1 MAHTINIYDPKA
13 DKFGPLSNLQVNTLL
28 IEGEIWRS
36 PQNYIYTNLLK
47 NKLYKEQVKNVK
59 KTSKVYDIYK
69 KMYDKTISDTLF
81 EGYFNGYKSLLEKNP
96 ELSAKLIQAGDKKL
110 VYRSEN
116 TLIGSNK
123 NVGKNIIGTVL
134 ESLRYRIKN
143 ILSKKSEEEKLYKI
157 YIAYSFLKNQLYK
170 HKNIDQFLGKDFEDF
185 VSDPNIIP
193 SEYRK
198 DNFNI
203 RNIDTNSDIA
213 ITTIYNLNLTTIDN
227 VINYIKKTEYRKYRQ
242 EIYMEKRVIVLN
254 LYIRYLVQSKY
265 ADLDE
270 NQTLKAILETR
281 EQLSQHDEKDILD
294 TIYLSYK
301 ENLLPKDLSEKID
314 NIIHNEKKLPDIPD
328 IVDVEKA
335 EQIVFEK
342 IYIQDPLKDDYNL
355 AQLKKYKLE
364 NIKNKLDSLILQTIP
379 LDSEAPLY
387 KKINNIATLTQ
398 IISNNK
404 LQDFIEEIK
413 NRISEIKELLTNN
426 NLAEYNELLKLED
439 QLSKEE
445 LENELSILKSLIFKD
460 INDEIRVTDIYNP
473 NFDNKFDF
481 NELIKDKR
489 REIKKLLETTK
500 NANKRQ
506 ELVDKLEL
514 IKSMKGD
521 PKKVKEVLH
530 MLNIE
535 IPDKL
540 FYTDTYEE
548 LNEISDEEIKEKII
562 KLNKKLQS
570 DIQQNIEIY
579 IILTKNKVY
588 DQSDERLHEFAIIK
602 ENIPKEK
609 AIRIYE
615 KELNRYIQQR
625 KEEKEKSQ
633 SPVEIRKHKR
643 PILTKIQPYSDPIIV
658 GIEGD
663 LLLTYLSG
671 TQTKQDIIKGF
682 SPDLDSDIIIDG
694 LVYKSITHYVI
705 TLLYYKMIL
714 SVKTIEQA
722 YTKILTPLNTFKSI
736 QEISSDY
743 TNAYIADKK
752 LYTERNCIIAM
763 NEKFISDKEL
773 TKLLKST
780 RTASIIFEDKQDE
793 ILGVGPSNNG
803 LNFVGRYLEYL
814 RQQK

>member
-13 DKFGPLSNLQVNTLL
+13 GKFGPLSNLHVNTLL

-69 KMYDKTISDTLF
+69 KMYDKTIADTLF
-81 EGYFNGYKSLLEKNP
+81 EGYFNGYKSLLEKTP
-96 ELSAKLIQAGDKKL
+96 ELSAKLIQTGDKKL

-143 ILSKKSEEEKLYKI
+143 ILAKKSEEEKLYKI

-193 SEYRK
+193 SEDRK

-270 NQTLKAILETR
+270 NQTLKAVLETR

-413 NRISEIKELLTNN
+413 NRISEIKELLINN
-426 NLAEYNELLKLED
+426 NLEEYNELLKLED
-439 QLSKEE
+439 QLSKED

-460 INDEIRVTDIYNP
+460 INNEIRVTDIYNP

-514 IKSMKGD
+514 IKNMKGD
-521 PKKVKEVLH
+521 PKKVKDVLN

-548 LNEISDEEIKEKII
+548 LNEISGEEIKEKII
-562 KLNKKLQS
+562 KLNKKLQT
-570 DIQQNIEIY
+570 DIQKNIEIY
-579 IILTKNKVY
+579 IILTKNKVL
-588 DQSDERLHEFAIIK
+588 DQADERLHEIAIIK

-625 KEEKEKSQ
+625 REEKQKSQ

-682 SPDLDSDIIIDG
+682 SPDFDSDIIIDG

-743 TNAYIADKK
+743 TNDYLVDKK

-763 NEKFISDKEL
+763 NEKFITNKEL

-793 ILGVGPSNNG
+793 ILGVGPTNNG